1 MSFYFRFCLNAHP
14 LSFAQFD
21 SSKSTLNHSARDN
34 CYQPCPT
41 TSDNECTMPGHACY
55 PFTGCAFE
63 VPTNPPTTAETFPQE
78 VSIRQCSTSW
88 SLAMLSCDLPCDD
101 GYGFAGRY
109 GGDPC
114 PAGLTCHAGTNCN
127 RPMEE
132 IAVEIVLSL
141 LGEYPPE
148 IDGMTGREIGMLED
162 VVMGVGLGAGAVAG
176 GIAVNG
182 AGVTDQNMYRRRG
195 RRGLLR
201 GAAQLDDADGT
212 YADMEEYALNG
223 SEGGWTVEN
232 LRVRRRLPSTSSALD
247 VSMTITGGYRPPPY
261 VDADV
266 LVEDSINRAAPKMAD
281 ELRERGNREGS
292 ELFKRVRG
300 VEAVR
305 RDRKTGRPTRSPAA
319 PTGSPSEDPT
329 SE

>member
-1 MSFYFRFCLNAHP
+1 MNVLGVGIDLVDVDRFRRSLQRTPSMIERMFTEDERTYALAVNDPAER
-14 LSFAQFD
+14 FAV
-21 SSKSTLNHSARDN
+21 R
-34 CYQPCPT
+34 
-41 TSDNECTMPGHACY
+41 
-55 PFTGCAFE
+55 
-63 VPTNPPTTAETFPQE
+63 
-78 VSIRQCSTSW
+78 
-88 SLAMLSCDLPCDD
+88 
-101 GYGFAGRY
+101 FA
-109 GGDPC
+109 
-114 PAGLTCHAGTNCN
+114 AK
-127 RPMEE
+127 E
-132 IAVEIVLSL
+132 AV
-141 LGEYPPE
+141 
-148 IDGMTGREIGMLED
+148 MKA
-162 VVMGVGLGAGAVAG
+162 MGVGLGAGAVAG